1 MLLKQFSI
9 NNLHLQQNTNIE
21 TLLTM
26 LKKLFVK
33 YNLTSSVQK
42 ITEGLQKSTV
52 SECIETHNNENI
64 KHAKALLS
72 QNKVDAHK
80 WENDEERNEEKTI
93 TQKYSKFHR

>member
-1 MLLKQFSI
+1 MILILITNKEATGRLFKV

-64 KHAKALLS
+64 KHAKELI
-72 QNKVDAHK
+72 N
-80 WENDEERNEEKTI
+80 
-93 TQKYSKFHR
+93 SKQSRRS

>member
-1 MLLKQFSI
+1 MFSFFF

-21 TLLTM
+21 TLFTM
-26 LKKLFVK
+26 LNKLFVK

-64 KHAKALLS
+64 KHAK
-72 QNKVDAHK
+72 KIIK
-80 WENDEERNEEKTI
+80 
-93 TQKYSKFHR
+93 SKQTRRSYWFNS